1 MIIPRRKVR
10 TGALAERR
18 KVGAEQGRWVWVW
31 VPLICGKDGL
41 VLRRKGREEA
51 KSKAWYA
58 IRVEGL
64 HKGIEQRKMK
74 TFSLDGRSQ
83 NLEMFLKQCP
93 GFVGCL

>member
-10 TGALAERR
+10 PGALAECG
-18 KVGAEQGRWVWVW
+18 KVSAEQGRWVWV
-31 VPLICGKDGL
+31 PLICRKDGL
-41 VLRRKGREEA
+41 VLRRKGREEV

-64 HKGIEQRKMK
+64 HKGIEQRKME
-74 TFSLDGRSQ
+74 TFSLDGRIQ